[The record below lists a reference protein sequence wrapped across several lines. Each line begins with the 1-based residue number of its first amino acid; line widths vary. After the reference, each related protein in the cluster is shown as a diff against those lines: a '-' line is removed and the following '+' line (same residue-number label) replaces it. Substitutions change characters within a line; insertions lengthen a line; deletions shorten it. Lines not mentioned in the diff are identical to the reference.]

1 MSSIYFGQDED
12 TIPRKILELEN
23 NEIGLVTN
31 NYIFFYIKRN
41 NELNEE
47 FKIKYNDKQIGQYN
61 EMIPVKSGEL
71 VISGNKN
78 KIQFLELNTKKL
90 KEIIDIKRN
99 ISFDRGNLLCMM
111 NERCLCVGGQDK
123 ITLIDV
129 DYKYIISEIKEKGIH
144 YSFINLNNNILLI
157 GKDNGD
163 LTQWKIDENNLTY
176 ISKKEKANYFGIIKI
191 IRFNNF
197 IISCSKDSIK
207 FW

>member
-99 ISFDRGNLLCMM
+99 INFDRGNLLCMM

-197 IISCSKDSIK
+197 ITSCSKDSIK